1 MVRYLDPEDHPE
13 LERTCKARSSVG
25 ERLARLKEKNAAL
38 TGTEAIE
45 AAREVALRQ
54 LDSRSRSTG
63 EVRSAI
69 VAKGFSTETADEV
82 IDRLQQVGLVDD
94 AAFARMLVHDRF
106 ELGGKTG
113 RALVEEL
120 RRKGLSRADIEQA
133 LALIKP
139 DDEANKAFDL
149 AMRKRR
155 SMGSV
160 SRQVAY
166 RRLVGML
173 SRKGYSPSVVSSA
186 VLQVLA
192 DDIEAEDNE

>member
-1 MVRYLDPEDHPE
+1 MML
-13 LERTCKARSSVG
+13 LL
-25 ERLARLKEKNAAL
+25 LACLFM
-38 TGTEAIE
+38 
-45 AAREVALRQ
+45 
-54 LDSRSRSTG
+54 
-63 EVRSAI
+63 I
-69 VAKGFSTETADEV
+69 V
-82 IDRLQQVGLVDD
+82 LN
-94 AAFARMLVHDRF
+94 
-106 ELGGKTG
+106 
-113 RALVEEL
+113 
-120 RRKGLSRADIEQA
+120 
-133 LALIKP
+133 P

>member
-13 LERTCKARSSVG
+13 LERTRKTRSSVG

-38 TGTEAIE
+38 RGTEAIE

-63 EVRSAI
+63 ELRSVI

-94 AAFARMLVHDRF
+94 ATFARMLVHDRF
-106 ELGGKTG
+106 ELSGKTG

-120 RRKGLSRADIEQA
+120 RRKGLSHADIEQA
-133 LALIKP
+133 LASINP

-149 AMRKRR
+149 ALRKRR

-160 SRQVAY
+160 SRQIAY

-186 VLQVLA
+186 VSQVLA
-192 DDIEAEDNE
+192 DYAEAEDNE